1 MLCVCAIFATN
12 NMVEKTERGGF
23 VRSALLLS
31 VATVASRVL
40 GFIREVIFAALFGAT
55 YLTDAFRVAYTIPY
69 MLRRLLGEGSMN
81 AFIVPIYTEQL
92 ERHGEE
98 KAKLFTYTVY
108 TFFVIAV
115 GIIVLLLIA
124 IAPWLLWLFAP
135 GLAQIPDVAEFTVM
149 LMRIMAPYMILMMTS
164 ALIMGILNSYRVFFW
179 PAMSPIVLNLINI
192 GAMVLICPLF
202 PGMEHSQM
210 TVLAIAVIV
219 GGLGQISVQF
229 PQLWTRGFRYKPK
242 FDFQNPGV
250 RSMVKLMLPALFA
263 IGIVRINLIVSS
275 ALASLVGPG
284 TITILNYA
292 ERLLQLPMGIF
303 GYAIATAI
311 MPLVS
316 TYAARGEI
324 DKVRSSLPFGL
335 RLTLLVALPS
345 MIILTVL
352 GLPVTRLIYEHGA
365 FTAAD
370 TWGTGTT
377 LMAFALGLPAFI
389 GLQIV
394 LPFLYSM
401 KIPKGAVIAAL
412 WAMVANVIASFSLV
426 WSMGSVGL
434 GLANA
439 LAGYVNLVVML
450 LYLRRK
456 LGRLELR
463 QMVIPGLR
471 LLLVTAVMGAAVWG
485 SYFVLERYVGMEG
498 LGNQIATVGGSIAVG
513 FAVFM
518 AGLWISRAQELTQ
531 LVARLRE
538 RRVKSPDSSG
548 NPDAAK

>member
-1 MLCVCAIFATN
+1 
-12 NMVEKTERGGF
+12 MVEKAEQAGF
-23 VRSALLLS
+23 VRSALMLS
-31 VATVASRVL
+31 VATVVSRVL
-40 GFIREVIFAALFGAT
+40 GFIREVIFAALFGAS

-81 AFIVPIYTEQL
+81 AFIVPVYTEQK
-92 ERHGEE
+92 ERFGEE
-98 KAKLFTYTVY
+98 KARLFTYTVY

-124 IAPWLLWLFAP
+124 IAPWLLWVFAP
-135 GLAQIPDVAEFTVM
+135 GLAQVPDVAEFTVS
-149 LMRIMAPYMILMMTS
+149 LMRMMAPYMLLMMTS

-210 TVLAIAVIV
+210 VVLAIAVIV
-219 GGLGQISVQF
+219 GGFGQIAVQF
-229 PQLWTRGFRYKPK
+229 PQLWTRGFRYRPR
-242 FDFQNPGV
+242 FEFGNPGV
-250 RSMVKLMLPALFA
+250 RSMVKLMMPALFA

-316 TYAARGEI
+316 TYAARDEI
-324 DKVRSSLPFGL
+324 DKVRNSLPFGL

-345 MIILTVL
+345 TIILTVL

-365 FTAAD
+365 FTASD

-377 LMAFALGLPAFI
+377 LMAFATGLPAFI

-401 KIPKGAVIAAL
+401 KIPKGAVVSAI
-412 WAMVANVIASFSLV
+412 WAMFANVIASFSLV
-426 WSMGSVGL
+426 WSLGSVGL
-434 GLANA
+434 GFANA
-439 LAGYVNLVVML
+439 LAGYVNLLVML
-450 LYLRRK
+450 IYLRRK
-456 LGRLELR
+456 LGRLDLR
-463 QMVIPGLR
+463 QMVLPGLR
-471 LLLVTAVMGAAVWG
+471 LLLVTAVMGVATWG
-485 SYFVLERYVGMEG
+485 SYQAMEQFVHIGRLWS
-498 LGNQIATVGGSIAVG
+498 QIVNVGGAITVG
-513 FAVFM
+513 FAVFL

-531 LVARLRE
+531 LVERLRE
-538 RRVKSPDSSG
+538 RKTNQKEIPDL
-548 NPDAAK
+548 

>member
-1 MLCVCAIFATN
+1 
-12 NMVEKTERGGF
+12 MVEKAEQAGF
-23 VRSALLLS
+23 VRSALMLS
-31 VATVASRVL
+31 VATVVSRVL
-40 GFIREVIFAALFGAT
+40 GFIREVIFAALFGASF
-55 YLTDAFRVAYTIPY
+55 LTDAFRVAYTIPY

-81 AFIVPIYTEQL
+81 AFIIPIYTEQL
-92 ERHGEE
+92 ERYGEE

-115 GIIVLLLIA
+115 GIIVLLLVA
-124 IAPWLLWLFAP
+124 IAPWILWLFAP
-135 GLAQIPDVAEFTVM
+135 GLARVPEVAEFTVS
-149 LMRIMAPYMILMMTS
+149 LMRMMAPYMLLMMTS

-210 TVLAIAVIV
+210 VVLAIAVLV
-219 GGLGQISVQF
+219 GGLGQVAVQF
-229 PQLWTRGFRYKPK
+229 PQLWTRGFRYKPR
-242 FDFQNPGV
+242 FEFRNPGV
-250 RSMVKLMLPALFA
+250 RSMVALMIPALFA

-345 MIILTVL
+345 FIILTVL

-365 FTAAD
+365 FTPDD

-377 LMAFALGLPAFI
+377 LMAFATGLPAFI

-394 LPFLYSM
+394 LPFLYSL
-401 KIPKGAVIAAL
+401 KIPKGAVMAAL

-426 WSMGSVGL
+426 WSLGSVGL

-439 LAGYVNLVVML
+439 LAGYVNLLVML
-450 LYLRRK
+450 IYLRRK
-456 LGRLELR
+456 LGRLDLR
-463 QMVIPGLR
+463 QMILPASRLIVVTVI
-471 LLLVTAVMGAAVWG
+471 MGMATWA
-485 SYFVLERYVGMEG
+485 SYQALEQFVHIGRIWS
-498 LGNQIATVGGSIAVG
+498 QIISVGGAITVG
-513 FAVFM
+513 FAVFL

-531 LVARLRE
+531 LVERLRE
-538 RRVKSPDSSG
+538 RKNRRANG
-548 NPDAAK
+548 NGNTDAAK

>member
-1 MLCVCAIFATN
+1 VFVLYLPQS
-12 NMVEKTERGGF
+12 NMVEKAERAGF
-23 VRSALLLS
+23 VRSALMLS
-31 VATVASRVL
+31 VATVVSRVL

-92 ERHGEE
+92 ERYGEE
-98 KAKLFTYTVY
+98 KAKQFTYTVY

-124 IAPWLLWLFAP
+124 IAPWILWLFAP
-135 GLAQIPDVAEFTVM
+135 GLARVPDVAEFTVM
-149 LMRIMAPYMILMMTS
+149 LMRFMAPYMLLMMTS
-164 ALIMGILNSYRVFFW
+164 ALIMGVLNSYRVFFW

-210 TVLAIAVIV
+210 VVLAIAVIV
-219 GGLGQISVQF
+219 GGLGQVAVQF
-229 PQLWTRGFRYKPK
+229 PQIWTRGFRYKPN
-242 FDFQNPGV
+242 FEFRNPGV
-250 RSMVKLMLPALFA
+250 RSMVALMIPALFA
-263 IGIVRINLIVSS
+263 IGITRINLIVSS

-303 GYAIATAI
+303 GYAISIAI
-311 MPLVS
+311 MPLVA

-324 DKVRSSLPFGL
+324 DKVRSSLPFSL
-335 RLTLLVALPS
+335 RLVLLVALPS

-352 GLPVTRLIYEHGA
+352 GLPVTRLVYEHGA

-377 LMAFALGLPAFI
+377 LIAFATGLPAFI
-389 GLQIV
+389 ALQVVI
-394 LPFLYSM
+394 PFFYSL
-401 KIPKGAVIAAL
+401 KIPRQSVIAAL
-412 WAMVANVIASFSLV
+412 WAMITNLILSFILV
-426 WSMGSVGL
+426 WPLGAVGL

-439 LAGYVNLVVML
+439 AAAYVNVAAHMFHLKH
-450 LYLRRK
+450 K
-456 LGRLELR
+456 LGYLGLK
-463 QMVIPGLR
+463 QMALPALR
-471 LLLVTAVMGAAVWG
+471 LLAVTIVMAAATWG
-485 SYFVLERYVGMEG
+485 SYILLEQYVSVGR
-498 LGNQIATVGGSIAVG
+498 LWSQIICVGGSISIG
-513 FAVFM
+513 FAVYIG
-518 AGLWISRAQELTQ
+518 GLWVSRAQELTQ

-538 RRVKSPDSSG
+538 RKSRRTNDSG
-548 NPDAAK
+548 NTNAGE